1 MGVEQARELMKGFCR
16 VCPICNGK
24 ACIGEVP
31 GMGGTGS
38 GSSFMANVESLANI
52 KLKMKVMA
60 THTIPS
66 TATTLLGLDLD
77 IPVLAAPIGGTP
89 FNMSK
94 EISEEKYIMSLLQGC
109 YEQGTVGCTGDGV
122 PDYVYKS
129 GFAAIK
135 AVHGKGIPFLKPW
148 EDTAFL
154 KKAAEV
160 KDLGTEL
167 IGIDIDSIGLGT
179 VKMMGTSIPL
189 RTPKQLETLIKK
201 IPYKVILK
209 GIMTPEEAQFA
220 IDAGAAA
227 IVVSNHGG
235 RVLDSA
241 PGTAQVLPS
250 IADKV
255 NGRIP
260 VLVDGGIRFG
270 ADVLKMLALGA
281 QAVMIGRPLTIAVF
295 SDFDNGVQNYLA
307 KIKKELVQTMLLTGC
322 EKISDI
328 NNTVLYTE

>member
-1 MGVEQARELMKGFCR
+1 MGVEQARDLMKGFCR
-16 VCPICNGK
+16 VCPVCNGK
-24 ACIGEVP
+24 ACVGEVP

-38 GSSFMANVESLANI
+38 GSSFIANVEALANI
-52 KLKMKVMA
+52 KLKMKVLA
-60 THTIPS
+60 THSIPS
-66 TATTLLGLDLD
+66 TNTSLLGLDLD

-94 EISEEKYIMSLLQGC
+94 EIPEEQYIMSLLQGC
-109 YEQGTVGCTGDGV
+109 YEQGTIGCTGDGV

-135 AVHGKGIPFLKPW
+135 AVHGKGIPFIKPW
-148 EDTAFL
+148 EDAAFL
-154 KKAAEV
+154 QKAEQA
-160 KDLGTEL
+160 KDLGTEI

-189 RTPKQLETLIKK
+189 RTPKQLEALIKK
-201 IPYKVILK
+201 IPFKVILK

-220 IDAGAAA
+220 IDAGATA

-241 PGTAQVLPS
+241 PGTAQVLPA
-250 IADKV
+250 IAQQV

-260 VLVDGGIRFG
+260 ILVDGGVRFG

-295 SDFDNGVQNYLA
+295 SDFENGVQNYLA
-307 KIKKELVQTMLLTGC
+307 KIKKELVQSMLLTGC

-328 NNTVLYTE
+328 DSNILYS